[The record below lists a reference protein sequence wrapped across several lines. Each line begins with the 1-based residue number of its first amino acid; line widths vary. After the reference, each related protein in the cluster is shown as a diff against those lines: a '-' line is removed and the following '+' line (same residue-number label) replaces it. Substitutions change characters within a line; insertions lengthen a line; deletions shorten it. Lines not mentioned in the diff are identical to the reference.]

1 MEKITIGD
9 QIWMQNNLDV
19 SEFRNGDP
27 IKEALSW
34 REWENGNVKK
44 EPMFCYYEFDS
55 KNASKYG
62 KFYTWAAVNDP
73 RGLAPEGCFIPKDID
88 WDILTDF
95 IAEENG
101 LWGTSELASYLKG
114 ATSWPDDRNGDD
126 EYGFNAIAAGKV
138 DCSANFE
145 LQGLTCFWWSA
156 SEVGERGG
164 QMLAGNPDF
173 ARFRQINESDDFSI
187 GNMNKMWGLSVRC
200 LCEE

>member
-27 IKEALSW
+27 IKEALTW
-34 REWENGNVKK
+34 RDWENGNVNK

-55 KNASKYG
+55 NNASKYG

-73 RGLAPEGCFIPKDID
+73 RGLAPEGFFIAKDID
-88 WDILTDF
+88 WDILSDF

-101 LWGTSELASYLKG
+101 YRGTNELATYLKG
-114 ATSWPDDRNGDD
+114 ATSWLDDRNGDD

-145 LQGLTCFWWSA
+145 LQGHTCFWWSA

-164 QMLAGNPDF
+164 QILAGNSDF
-173 ARFRQINESDDFSI
+173 ARFRSINESDGFSI